1 MQSTELWARVR
12 RLGTHGL
19 RRGAWYP
26 VVNRSK
32 PEILVVDVAKKNV
45 PVPRDAVDLLDSK
58 PQAWSVVMW
67 KERDPGIQRASNAGF
82 ALTYAVCPSCR
93 ARVELPPG
101 DPSTMRCPS
110 CDGEYGFDWD
120 HPC

>member
-1 MQSTELWARVR
+1 MQATELWARVR

-32 PEILVVDVAKKNV
+32 PEVLVVDVAKKNV
-45 PVPRDAVDLLDSK
+45 LVPRDAVDLSEAPPK
-58 PQAWSVVMW
+58 AWSVVVW
-67 KERDPGIQRASNAGF
+67 KERDPGVRRVSDAGF
-82 ALTYAVCPSCR
+82 ALRYVVCPTCR
-93 ARVELPPG
+93 GRVELPDGEPERM
-101 DPSTMRCPS
+101 TCPS
-110 CDGEYGFDWD
+110 CNGDYGFDWA